1 MLQVRYRQ
9 TLKRVLVYANA
20 EELIAKPS
28 RLREQRLR

>member
-9 TLKRVLVYANA
+9 TLKRVPVYVNA

-28 RLREQRLR
+28 RFLEQRLR